1 MGHDKLRKFAEN
13 ETFSCLLQPS
23 AQELLADGYFH
34 LRDHAVKGHWS
45 QFFADLPFGSSPLKT
60 SGCAGPLPS
69 DDGPLP
75 LTMPP
80 DKDKFPWKG
89 AQGVEG
95 QASLLAR
102 FPGGTADTAKPIVLE
117 LGCGKGEYTIAL
129 AERDPERNYIGVD
142 IKGARLWK
150 GAKYA
155 TEHAL
160 PNVAFLR
167 TRVEFITA
175 FFAPGEVSEVWLT
188 FSDPQYRS
196 ENSRLCSPLFLER
209 YRSFLKPGGI
219 VHLKTDSR
227 FLHEYARAVCAANG
241 LQVLACTQDLY
252 GMADAE
258 LFGSSPRKTSCC
270 AGPLPSDDGS
280 LPLTMPRV
288 ARFSGGTAETDNSA
302 SAIQPVVREVQ
313 TFYEQLFLQQGYP
326 ITYLSF
332 VIDHEGA
339 YVSPSDPE
347 EFDSKAWRAAEGPRL
362 LFGHDSAETRRQKLK
377 NRDQ

>member
-23 AQELLADGYFH
+23 AQELLADGYFN
-34 LRDHAVKGHWS
+34 LRDHAVKGHW
-45 QFFADLPFGSSPLKT
+45 AERFGN
-60 SGCAGPLPS
+60 G
-69 DDGPLP
+69 
-75 LTMPP
+75 
-80 DKDKFPWKG
+80 
-89 AQGVEG
+89 
-95 QASLLAR
+95 R
-102 FPGGTADTAKPIVLE
+102 PIVLE
-117 LGCGKGEYTIAL
+117 LGCGKGEYTVAL

-167 TRVEFITA
+167 TRVEFISA

-209 YRSFLKPGGI
+209 YRGFLRPGGI

-241 LQVLACTQDLY
+241 LQVLACTNDLY
-252 GMADAE
+252 
-258 LFGSSPRKTSCC
+258 
-270 AGPLPSDDGS
+270 
-280 LPLTMPRV
+280 
-288 ARFSGGTAETDNSA
+288 A
-302 SAIQPVVREVQ
+302 SKDSIQPVVREVK
-313 TFYEQLFLQQGYP
+313 TFYENLFLQQGYP

-332 VIDHEGA
+332 VIDHDGPF
-339 YVSPSDPE
+339 VSPRDPE
-347 EFDSKAWRAAEGPRL
+347 EFDTKKWREAEGPRL
-362 LFGHDSAETRRQKLK
+362 LFGHDSAETRRQKLRAAK
-377 NRDQ
+377 EESL